1 MITLVHRHI
10 GTVTLDAVIEET
22 HQAELRITENPVES
36 GAMIGDH
43 AVLMPQTVTI
53 AGIVVDYQPQRSPAP
68 AAEEHRAEPLRLLTD
83 RVPFPTDLL
92 PFTAQALR
100 VAQRELPSVISQA
113 TAPQSDGQHAVRP
126 LADWLP
132 DFQPITPRDDS
143 AATGRIAQVYTA
155 LRNLQRS
162 GQTLEVQTGVQK
174 YQDMLILSIAARQTQ
189 DGSIEFVL
197 TVRELFIVKTT
208 SISGVSLPAPK
219 RGRSASQGAA
229 QRHSGQTHPKPV
241 DTEKNRSLLRQIS
254 GLF

>member
-1 MITLVHRHI
+1 M
-10 GTVTLDAVIEET
+10 A
-22 HQAELRITENPVES
+22 
-36 GAMIGDH
+36 
-43 AVLMPQTVTI
+43 
-53 AGIVVDYQPQRSPAP
+53 AGFSA
-68 AAEEHRAEPLRLLTD
+68 H
-83 RVPFPTDLL
+83 
-92 PFTAQALR
+92 
-100 VAQRELPSVISQA
+100 
-113 TAPQSDGQHAVRP
+113 H
-126 LADWLP
+126 
-132 DFQPITPRDDS
+132 PRDDS

>member
-1 MITLVHRHI
+1 MITLTHRHV
-10 GTVTLDAVIEET
+10 GTVTLDAVMEET

-53 AGIVVDYQPQRSPAP
+53 AGIVVDYHPQRSPAP
-68 AAEEHRAEPLRLLTD
+68 AAEEHRAEPLRVLTD

-113 TAPQSDGQHAVRP
+113 SDGQPAVRP

-132 DFQPITPRDDS
+132 DDQPIPPRDDS

-162 GQTLEVQTGVQK
+162 GQTLEVHTGAQT

-189 DGSIEFVL
+189 DGSIECVL

-219 RGRSASQGAA
+219 RGRTSAQGAA
-229 QRHSGQTHPKPV
+229 QRHSGQTHPTPV
-241 DTEKNRSLLRQIS
+241 DTEKNRSLLRQMS

>member
-1 MITLVHRHI
+1 MITLTHRHI
-10 GTVTLDAVIEET
+10 GTITLDAVLEET

-68 AAEEHRAEPLRLLTD
+68 AAEEHRAEPLSLLTD
-83 RVPFPTDLL
+83 RLPFPTDLL

-113 TAPQSDGQHAVRP
+113 SDGQHAVRP

-132 DFQPITPRDDS
+132 DYQPIPPRDDS

-162 GQTLEVQTGVQK
+162 GQTLEVHTGVQW
-174 YQDMLILSIAARQTQ
+174 RW
-189 DGSIEFVL
+189 
-197 TVRELFIVKTT
+197 R
-208 SISGVSLPAPK
+208 
-219 RGRSASQGAA
+219 
-229 QRHSGQTHPKPV
+229 
-241 DTEKNRSLLRQIS
+241 LRRW
-254 GLF
+254 

>member
-1 MITLVHRHI
+1 MITLTHRHI
-10 GTVTLDAVIEET
+10 GTITLDAVLEET
-22 HQAELRITENPVES
+22 HQAELRITENPIES

-53 AGIVVDYQPQRSPAP
+53 AGIVVDYQPQRSPSP
-68 AAEEHRAEPLRLLTD
+68 ATEEHRAEPLRVLTD

-132 DFQPITPRDDS
+132 DYQPIPPPRDDS
-143 AATGRIAQVYTA
+143 STTGRIAQVYTA

-162 GQTLEVQTGVQK
+162 GQTLEVHTGVQWH
-174 YQDMLILSIAARQTQ
+174 R
-189 DGSIEFVL
+189 
-197 TVRELFIVKTT
+197 R
-208 SISGVSLPAPK
+208 
-219 RGRSASQGAA
+219 
-229 QRHSGQTHPKPV
+229 
-241 DTEKNRSLLRQIS
+241 LRRW
-254 GLF
+254 

>member
-1 MITLVHRHI
+1 MITLTHRHI

-68 AAEEHRAEPLRLLTD
+68 AAEEHRAEPLSVLTD

-92 PFTAQALR
+92 PFTTQALR

-132 DFQPITPRDDS
+132 DFQPITPVMILPPQ
-143 AATGRIAQVYTA
+143 AALPRCTPPYGIYNAADRPWRYKPAS
-155 LRNLQRS
+155 RS
-162 GQTLEVQTGVQK
+162 
-174 YQDMLILSIAARQTQ
+174 I
-189 DGSIEFVL
+189 
-197 TVRELFIVKTT
+197 KTC
-208 SISGVSLPAPK
+208 
-219 RGRSASQGAA
+219 
-229 QRHSGQTHPKPV
+229 
-241 DTEKNRSLLRQIS
+241 
-254 GLF
+254 

>member
-1 MITLVHRHI
+1 MITLTHRHI
-10 GTVTLDAVIEET
+10 GTITLDAVLEET
-22 HQAELRITENPVES
+22 HQAELRITENPIES

-53 AGIVVDYQPQRSPAP
+53 AGIVVDYHPQRSPSP
-68 AAEEHRAEPLRLLTD
+68 ATEEHRAEPLNFLTD

-113 TAPQSDGQHAVRP
+113 TAPRATASTPCA
-126 LADWLP
+126 LW
-132 DFQPITPRDDS
+132 PIGCRITSPSPRDDS
-143 AATGRIAQVYTA
+143 ATTGRIAQVYTA

-162 GQTLEVQTGVQK
+162 GQTLEVHTGVQT

-189 DGSIEFVL
+189 DGSIECVL

-241 DTEKNRSLLRQIS
+241 DTEKNRSLLRQMS